1 MASGI
6 YKRNIEELMKK
17 SRHGKERFLWRF
29 LCESRWNHYGVSMEF
44 LWNRY

>member
-17 SRHGKERFLWRF
+17 SRHRKEI
-29 LCESRWNHYGVSMEF
+29 SVAVS
-44 LWNRY
+44 L